1 MNRED
6 GARLTQSIECFN
18 TNKDT
23 TYHTLLQFSSGMGW
37 FGTELFIH
45 DFKGKKDLQWTSN
58 SWGLEMTES
67 PPDLLS
73 HGIHEVLPLVLSPT
87 KMPVHME
94 LPTPSSSTGTYNK
107 EVLVYQEIM
116 HSRCSQMTTAR
127 CWGTRCTV
135 RWGFT
140 NTECVTISYRSS
152 NHTQSKAKVSCKTSH
167 LCTTAAST
175 GQLLP

>member
-1 MNRED
+1 
-6 GARLTQSIECFN
+6 
-18 TNKDT
+18 
-23 TYHTLLQFSSGMGW
+23 
-37 FGTELFIH
+37 
-45 DFKGKKDLQWTSN
+45 
-58 SWGLEMTES
+58 MTES

-127 CWGTRCTV
+127 C
-135 RWGFT
+135 
-140 NTECVTISYRSS
+140 
-152 NHTQSKAKVSCKTSH
+152 
-167 LCTTAAST
+167 
-175 GQLLP
+175 